1 MWSESEQARLISI
14 VESGLELVGRQAK
27 EIIINYLKYKYG
39 LTIDSLYTHKQEF
52 YNYLHEI
59 LGESAGIIISRIDQ
73 FLGES
78 QSDDVQ
84 LPEKKHGQSTD
95 VASVTISTGERHG
108 SNLVQIQRL
117 SHNVSF
123 LLCDQ
128 CFWCASL
135 LISNYPLKCQACGH
149 KILSAVSLAPNETF
163 FIEIGPKRGVS
174 IFFR

>member
-1 MWSESEQARLISI
+1 MPSESEQARLISI

-78 QSDDVQ
+78 QRDSVQ
-84 LPEKKHGQSTD
+84 LPGKHGQSTVIGDD
-95 VASVTISTGERHG
+95 VVSVTISTGG

-117 SHNVSF
+117 SHNISF
-123 LLCDQ
+123 LICDQ

-135 LISNYPLKCQACGH
+135 LISNYQPKCQTCGH
-149 KILSAVSLAPNETF
+149 KILSAVPLAPNETF

>member
-1 MWSESEQARLISI
+1 MLSESEQARLISI

-39 LTIDSLYTHKQEF
+39 LTVDSLYTHKQEF

-84 LPEKKHGQSTD
+84 LPGKHGQSTD
-95 VASVTISTGERHG
+95 VASVTLSTGG

-123 LLCDQ
+123 LICDQ